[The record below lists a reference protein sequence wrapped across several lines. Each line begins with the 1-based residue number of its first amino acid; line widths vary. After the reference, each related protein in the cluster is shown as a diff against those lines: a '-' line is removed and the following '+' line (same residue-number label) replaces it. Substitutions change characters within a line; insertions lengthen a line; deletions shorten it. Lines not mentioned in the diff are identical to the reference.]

1 MRHTL
6 PGRRLQGHPA
16 GGADNVVGSVQHV
29 PVDDDAGT
37 DTGSHGNE
45 YGTVTFFGGTLPHLS
60 IHIAGTVAVDVYL
73 DARRR
78 YTAQLLIEGV
88 VVPAGMLGA
97 IPGWFGSKRYR
108 GCRHL
113 FRRRVYGF
121 CVLR

>member
-1 MRHTL
+1 MTCWRVRHRVPVPRYHCRKRNIRNIRMRHTL

-45 YGTVTFFGGTLPHLS
+45 YGTVTFFGALAHLS

-78 YTAQLLIEGV
+78 T
-88 VVPAGMLGA
+88 
-97 IPGWFGSKRYR
+97 
-108 GCRHL
+108 
-113 FRRRVYGF
+113 
-121 CVLR
+121 LRSSS